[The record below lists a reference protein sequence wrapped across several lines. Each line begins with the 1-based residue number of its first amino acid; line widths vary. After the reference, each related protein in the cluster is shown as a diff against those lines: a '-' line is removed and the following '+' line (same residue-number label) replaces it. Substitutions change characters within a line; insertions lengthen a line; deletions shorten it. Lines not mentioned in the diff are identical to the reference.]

1 MLLPKAMTKQRN
13 EKFHKKTKIS
23 KNKSK
28 GDGEM

>member
-13 EKFHKKTKIS
+13 EKLHKKTKTA

-28 GDGEM
+28 GDVEM